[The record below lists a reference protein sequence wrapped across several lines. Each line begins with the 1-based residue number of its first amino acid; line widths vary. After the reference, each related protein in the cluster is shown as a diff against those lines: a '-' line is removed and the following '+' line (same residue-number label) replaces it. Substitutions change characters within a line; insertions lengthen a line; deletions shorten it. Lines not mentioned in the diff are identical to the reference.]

1 VKRPTQV
8 DVARLAGVSTATVS
22 YVVNGRADGR
32 VTISE
37 NTRQRVLDAVAELGY
52 LPDARAQ
59 SLASGSTKT
68 IGLIMLDINNPHF
81 WETVG
86 GVEREARVSGYH
98 ILLSSINS
106 DNEYAEDIFKDL
118 SHRRIDG
125 LILMG
130 NLIDQSEEAR
140 NTLTQLLKR
149 HLPIVEI
156 NDHTSN
162 HNVDQVVSDYR
173 GATME
178 VMAHLLALQHR
189 RIGLVYGVATPEL
202 GEDRLHAYQDSLQAA
217 GLPIDQS
224 LIMECA
230 PTIEGGYQA
239 ARQLLDQ
246 AARPTALLAINDLL
260 AIGSMRAAG
269 DLNLSVPHDLSLAGY
284 DDIPMANYL
293 LPRLT
298 TATKDAARL
307 GREAAKLLLARLND
321 PDRPCERIGIPSHL
335 IIRESIAAA
344 PNESNSVGDHN

>member
-1 VKRPTQV
+1 MKRPTQV

-22 YVVNGRADGR
+22 YVVSGRAGGR
-32 VTISE
+32 VAISE
-37 NTRQRVLDAVAELGY
+37 NTRQRVLAAVAELGY

-59 SLASGSTKT
+59 SLASGNTKT

-86 GVEREARVSGYH
+86 GVEQEARASGYH

-106 DNEYAEDIFKDL
+106 DNEYAEDIFKNL

-130 NLIDQSEEAR
+130 NLIDQSEDAR

-156 NDHTSN
+156 SDHSSN

-173 GATME
+173 GATLE
-178 VMAHLLALQHR
+178 VMAHLLSLHHR
-189 RIGLVYGVATPEL
+189 RIGLIYGVATPEL
-202 GEDRLHAYQDSLQAA
+202 GEDRLHAYQESLQVA
-217 GLPIDQS
+217 GLPVDPG
-224 LIMECA
+224 LIIECG
-230 PTIEGGYQA
+230 PTIEDGYQA
-239 ARQLLDQ
+239 ARQLLEQ
-246 AARPTALLAINDLL
+246 PARPTALLAINDLL
-260 AIGSMRAAG
+260 AIGILRAAG
-269 DLNLSVPHDLSLAGY
+269 DLNLSVPSDLSLAGY
-284 DDIPMANYL
+284 DDIPMAKYL

-298 TATKDAARL
+298 TATKDATRL
-307 GREAAKLLLARLND
+307 GREAAKLLLARLSD
-321 PDRPCERIGIPSHL
+321 PYRPCERVRVPSHL

-344 PNESNSVGDHN
+344 PI